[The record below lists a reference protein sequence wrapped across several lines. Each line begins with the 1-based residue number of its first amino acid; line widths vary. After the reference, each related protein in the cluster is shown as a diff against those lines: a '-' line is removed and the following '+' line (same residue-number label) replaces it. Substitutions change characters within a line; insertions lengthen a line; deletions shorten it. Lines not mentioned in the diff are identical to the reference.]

1 MEMKKIAFAAL
12 MIAASATAVV
22 ATEEAK
28 AASDANAVAGAPAAA
43 LVASVLAY
51 FLY

>member
-12 MIAASATAVV
+12 LAAASATAVMASEAAP
-22 ATEEAK
+22 AT
-28 AASDANAVAGAPAAA
+28 SDASEVAIAPAA
-43 LVASVLAY
+43 LVASLVAY